1 MSRQPATTVAFLIRA
16 SRVVERISARA
27 SSDNDRQRP
36 IAAEGQDAGPCSDD
50 GCAAQSAFE
59 ID

>member
-1 MSRQPATTVAFLIRA
+1 MSSSTATTVAFLIRA
-16 SRVVERISARA
+16 SRGVERISARA
-27 SSDNDRQRP
+27 SSDNDRQRS
-36 IAAEGQDAGPCSDD
+36 IAAEAGDAGPCSDD